1 MEIHT
6 SARSCCQRQIRNCQ
20 AALKGRLHFNKHARS
35 FNCYVVFLQHGAD
48 PSKKNRD
55 GATPLD
61 LVREGDQDV
70 ADLLRGNAAL
80 LDAAKKGNLVRV
92 QRLVTTD
99 NINCRDAQGRNS
111 TPLHLAGEANVNF
124 FLQGSIYFL
133 L

>member
-1 MEIHT
+1 MEN
-6 SARSCCQRQIRNCQ
+6 S
-20 AALKGRLHFNKHARS
+20 NKIFGILFTIS
-35 FNCYVVFLQHGAD
+35 VINVFQHGAD

-80 LDAAKKGNLVRV
+80 LDAAKKGNLARV
-92 QRLVTTD
+92 ERLITLE

-111 TPLHLAGEANVNF
+111 TPLHLAGKYIVIF
-124 FLQGSIYFL
+124 PF
-133 L
+133 